1 MIVAGFAFGKDFDCR
16 WASICFGGFDL
27 FDCRAFW
34 RSPASA
40 LFVDSGAAAVA
51 FDVHFEN
58 RRMVDETVDG
68 CERHGWIT
76 KQDRM
81 PLLSRG

>member
-27 FDCRAFW
+27 LDCRAFW

-40 LFVDSGAAAVA
+40 RLVESGAAAVA
-51 FDVHFEN
+51 FDVHFEDC
-58 RRMVDETVDG
+58 RMMHEPVDG
-68 CERHGWIT
+68 CQRHGGIT